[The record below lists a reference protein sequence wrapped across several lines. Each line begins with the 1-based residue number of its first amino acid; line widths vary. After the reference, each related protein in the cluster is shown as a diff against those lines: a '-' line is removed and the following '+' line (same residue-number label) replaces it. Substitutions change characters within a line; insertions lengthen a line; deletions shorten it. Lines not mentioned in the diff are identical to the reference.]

1 MPRFDP
7 KDFNALNNAQPIQNK
22 MRSLIDSSL
31 HAVTRVEN
39 FNQQTGDYRVVLE
52 GTLEPQSSWSQGHS
66 AYAQTGNQNRFGENG

>member
-7 KDFNALNNAQPIQNK
+7 RDFNALNNAQPIQNK

-39 FNQQTGDYRVVLE
+39 FNEQTGQYKVVLE
-52 GTLEPQSSWSQGHS
+52 GTLEPPSAWSQS
-66 AYAQTGNQNRFGENG
+66 PNQIYGQSNRFGENG